1 MGRRLHSNIGAL
13 WLLCA
18 CALRVCPGATAS
30 WQADEPPAGAGE
42 PETETLI
49 RFNFKGATFDQVIDF
64 FARATGLPVVR
75 EADLPD
81 GTLDYLAPE
90 EYTIPEALEILNIIL
105 QARGVTLR
113 ASDDMLYL
121 QKLSEMQ
128 REDIPTYVGELPA
141 DVRPSEI
148 ITVVCPLSIAMA
160 KPLAEKLAVM
170 VAEYGSLTAME
181 QQNSLVITETAAQ
194 VRRLLKII
202 DVLDRE
208 DPEDAVEIIAL
219 RHSKATST

>member
-1 MGRRLHSNIGAL
+1 MCRRLHSNIGAL
-13 WLLCA
+13 LLLLA
-18 CALRVCPGATAS
+18 CALGVCPGATAS
-30 WQADEPPAGAGE
+30 WQADQPPAGDGE
-42 PETETLI
+42 PETLI

-75 EADLPD
+75 EADLPE

-90 EYTIPEALEILNIIL
+90 EYTIPEALEVLNIIL

-121 QKLSEMQ
+121 QKLTEMQ

-148 ITVVCPLSIAMA
+148 ITIVCPLSIALA
-160 KPLAEKLAVM
+160 KPLAEKLAAM

-181 QQNSLVITETAAQ
+181 IVPESEVVVVRFAADEGHG
-194 VRRLLKII
+194 VW
-202 DVLDRE
+202 
-208 DPEDAVEIIAL
+208 AL
-219 RHSKATST
+219 H